1 MPNDIFI
8 DPFSGSVCLLYTQTF
23 HKEVVFLI
31 FWYKE
36 TLNLFTF
43 SGWIDIGYATPGS
56 LNDTFPKH

>member
-8 DPFSGSVCLLYTQTF
+8 DPFSGSVCLLYTHTF

-36 TLNLFTF
+36 ALNLFTF
-43 SGWIDIGYATPGS
+43 SG
-56 LNDTFPKH
+56 